1 MRTGKQGTV
10 RVRFDNDGCPSVPKL
25 TRAILQLIL
34 SKFMMKMGVETP
46 RGLSRKIHARIWR
59 PLSGTRSVCYL
70 SHPSLMEGPPTLFS
84 FAKSSL
90 LCSNHGQGTFPSVTS
105 RQKNDLDLLSNKRQG
120 EEGLIP
126 PDLHVPGCSF
136 LPKAVLEHE
145 LPVAPLKIMRERRH
159 RKVCQPAKGS
169 AADPLVVVSELQ
181 EDQVQQLCAVEN
193 RNDLL

>member
-1 MRTGKQGTV
+1 MRTGKQGTF

-105 RQKNDLDLLSNKRQG
+105 RQ
-120 EEGLIP
+120 P
-126 PDLHVPGCSF
+126 PFEKTISTCSPTKDRENRDSF
-136 LPKAVLEHE
+136 LLTCTCPVVPSSRKPCWNTSCQS
-145 LPVAPLKIMRERRH
+145 LP
-159 RKVCQPAKGS
+159 
-169 AADPLVVVSELQ
+169 
-181 EDQVQQLCAVEN
+181 
-193 RNDLL
+193 